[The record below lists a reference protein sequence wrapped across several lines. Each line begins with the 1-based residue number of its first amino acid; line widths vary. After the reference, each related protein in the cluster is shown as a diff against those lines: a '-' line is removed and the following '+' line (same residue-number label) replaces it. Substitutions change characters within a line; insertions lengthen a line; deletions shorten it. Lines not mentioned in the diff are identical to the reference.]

1 MQIGGKKK
9 INIRNVSSM
18 EKKKKRT
25 KIQLWITRYYK
36 ESTAKELPVVKR
48 KK

>member
-18 EKKKKRT
+18 EKKKK
-25 KIQLWITRYYK
+25 
-36 ESTAKELPVVKR
+36 ELKYSYGLQGII
-48 KK
+48 KKVQQKNYQ

>member
-18 EKKKKRT
+18 KKKK
-25 KIQLWITRYYK
+25 
-36 ESTAKELPVVKR
+36 ELKYSYGLQGII
-48 KK
+48 KKVQQKNYQ